1 MADLY
6 KGEFGSH
13 VVCRRRRCNSL
24 GVDCFVQGR
33 SAIVNGIRLA
43 FSLSMDDDPNLDKQ
57 IIPRSTFFSI
67 GIKRRPPRSYPP
79 DEVDENPKRLNGT
92 QYFCLNHGIPD
103 KTEACHVSIPN
114 DASGFLF
121 SVAATVDSA
130 PKTGHFFGGDSVI
143 SD

>member
-1 MADLY
+1 MFTPSKL
-6 KGEFGSH
+6 
-13 VVCRRRRCNSL
+13 VVTVITATVGLSL
-24 GVDCFVQGR
+24 HKIYAHC
-33 SAIVNGIRLA
+33 
-43 FSLSMDDDPNLDKQ
+43 PQ

-79 DEVDENPKRLNGT
+79 DEVDEKPKRLNGT